1 MEFRGR
7 AGWDEGT
14 GAIGLRKAAS
24 ARAVGTTVKRYG
36 VPGYAAFE
44 VSLPDGRMELFWDH
58 QLEEAPLPAKRRWS
72 TGRRPVTH
80 EPAL

>member
-1 MEFRGR
+1 MRVRVPSDYGKQHLQ
-7 AGWDEGT
+7 G
-14 GAIGLRKAAS
+14 
-24 ARAVGTTVKRYG
+24 AVGTTVKRYG